1 MSNLTNERNN
11 NLENGISIR
20 ISPELFA
27 KIKQLATK
35 HPSTNLGF
43 ARLKNGL
50 NVEKNGE
57 HMEAVLNIEETSTT
71 FELNFSTHLVDLICD
86 HAVMAWPIMKSLL
99 AIAKN
104 MAKKISDLFPNASDM
119 LEKNDARPIQI
130 GDKVTFNYVVGD
142 NPEIM
147 TTSVIVGSGEF
158 NKDVERDMTFFHNG
172 SRFPVHINVLGTKQK
187 ATFDITDVEY
197 LADLPHHHVD
207 RNCIVVVKHSTSI
220 CSNSLGDDIKVR
232 YLKYVFDK
240 FGNLQS
246 CANAISGNDLHLISD
261 SVYSSIRGAQLG
273 STFKIFDDD
282 ITILKIVGI
291 DTMAN
296 DLDIFEIISEDLHAD
311 REELVTTMESG
322 HADFFIIKK
331 DQTYDTDD

>member
-1 MSNLTNERNN
+1 MPNFTNERNN

-71 FELNFSTHLVDLICD
+71 FELNFSTHLVDMICD
-86 HAVMAWPIMKSLL
+86 HAVMAWPILKSFL

-104 MAKKISDLFPNASDM
+104 MVKKISDLFPNASDM

-147 TTSVIVGSGEF
+147 TASVIVGSGEF
-158 NKDVERDMTFFHNG
+158 DKDVEHDMTFFHNG

-207 RNCIVVVKHSTSI
+207 RNCIVVVKHSKSI
-220 CSNSLGDDIKVR
+220 CSDTFGDGTKVR

-246 CANAISGNDLHLISD
+246 YTNAISGDDIHLIGD
-261 SVYSSIRGAQLG
+261 DVYASIRGAQLG
-273 STFKIFDDD
+273 CTFKVLDDD
-282 ITILKIVGI
+282 FTILKIVGI
-291 DTMAN
+291 DTAVN
-296 DLDIFEIISEDLHAD
+296 DLDIFAIISEDLKAD
-311 REELVTTMESG
+311 REELVATMNAG
-322 HADFFIIKK
+322 HADYFIIKK
-331 DQTYDTDD
+331 DQTDD

>member
-1 MSNLTNERNN
+1 MSNFTNERNN

-71 FELNFSTHLVDLICD
+71 FELNFSTHLVDMICD
-86 HAVMAWPIMKSLL
+86 HAVMAWPILKSFL

-104 MAKKISDLFPNASDM
+104 MVKKISDLFPNASDVV
-119 LEKNDARPIQI
+119 LEKNNARSIQI
-130 GDKVTFNYVVGD
+130 GDRVTFNYVVGN

-147 TTSVIVGSGEF
+147 TASVIIGSGEF
-158 NKDVERDMTFFHNG
+158 NKDVERDMTFFRNG
-172 SRFPVHINVLGTKQK
+172 SRFPVHINVLGTRQK

-220 CSNSLGDDIKVR
+220 YPTVLGDDTKVR

-246 CANAISGNDLHLISD
+246 CVNAISGNDIQLTGD
-261 SVYSSIRGAQLG
+261 DVYTSIRGAQLG
-273 STFKIFDDD
+273 STFKVFDDD
-282 ITILKIVGI
+282 FTILEIVGI
-291 DTMAN
+291 DTAAN
-296 DLDIFEIISEDLHAD
+296 DLDIFAIISEDLHAD
-311 REELVTTMESG
+311 REELVATMEAG
-322 HADFFIIKK
+322 HADFFTIIKN
-331 DQTYDTDD
+331 DQTDD

>member
-1 MSNLTNERNN
+1 MSNFTNERNN

-71 FELNFSTHLVDLICD
+71 FELNFSTHLVDMICD
-86 HAVMAWPIMKSLL
+86 HAVMAWPILKSFL

-104 MAKKISDLFPNASDM
+104 MVKKISDLYPNASDV
-119 LEKNDARPIQI
+119 LEKNDARLIQI
-130 GDKVTFNYVVGD
+130 GDKVTFNYVVGN

-147 TTSVIVGSGEF
+147 TASVIIGSGEF
-158 NKDVERDMTFFHNG
+158 DKDVERDMTFFRNG
-172 SRFPVHINVLGTKQK
+172 SRFPVHVNVLGTRQK

-220 CSNSLGDDIKVR
+220 CPTNFGGDTKVR
-232 YLKYVFDK
+232 YMKYVFDK

-246 CANAISGNDLHLISD
+246 CVNAISGNDLQLIED
-261 SVYSSIRGAQLG
+261 EVYASIRGAQLG
-273 STFKIFDDD
+273 STFKVFDDD
-282 ITILKIVGI
+282 FAILKIVGI
-291 DTMAN
+291 DTAAN
-296 DLDIFEIISEDLHAD
+296 DLDIVAIISEDLQTD
-311 REELVTTMESG
+311 REEIVTTMEAG

-331 DQTYDTDD
+331 DQTDDD

>member
-1 MSNLTNERNN
+1 MSNFTNERNN

-27 KIKQLATK
+27 KIKQLVTK

-71 FELNFSTHLVDLICD
+71 FELNFSTHLVDMICD
-86 HAVMAWPIMKSLL
+86 HAVMAWPILKSFL

-104 MAKKISDLFPNASDM
+104 MVKKINDLFPNASDM
-119 LEKNDARPIQI
+119 LEKSDVRPIQI

-147 TTSVIVGSGEF
+147 TASVIIGSGEF

-220 CSNSLGDDIKVR
+220 YPTVLGDDTEVR

-246 CANAISGNDLHLISD
+246 CVNAISGNDIQLIGD
-261 SVYSSIRGAQLG
+261 DVYTSIRGAQLG
-273 STFKIFDDD
+273 STFKVFDDD
-282 ITILKIVGI
+282 FTILKIVGI
-291 DTMAN
+291 DTATN
-296 DLDIFEIISEDLHAD
+296 DLDIFAIISEDLQAD
-311 REELVTTMESG
+311 REELVATMEAG
-322 HADFFIIKK
+322 HADFFTIIKN
-331 DQTYDTDD
+331 DQTDD

>member
-1 MSNLTNERNN
+1 MSNFTNEKNN

-71 FELNFSTHLVDLICD
+71 FELNFSTHLVDMICD
-86 HAVMAWPIMKSLL
+86 HAVMAWPILKRFL

-104 MAKKISDLFPNASDM
+104 MVKKISDLFPNASDV

-130 GDKVTFNYVVGD
+130 GDKVTFNYVVGN

-147 TTSVIVGSGEF
+147 TASVIIGSGEF
-158 NKDVERDMTFFHNG
+158 NKDVERDMAFFHNG

-207 RNCIVVVKHSTSI
+207 RNCIVVVKHSTI
-220 CSNSLGDDIKVR
+220 IGPNVLGDDTAVR

-246 CANAISGNDLHLISD
+246 CVNAVSGNDLRLIGD
-261 SVYSSIRGAQLG
+261 SVYASIRGAQLG
-273 STFKIFDDD
+273 STFKVFDDD

-291 DTMAN
+291 DTAAN

-311 REELVTTMESG
+311 REELVTTMEAG
-322 HADFFIIKK
+322 HADFFTIKK
-331 DQTYDTDD
+331 DQTDDTDD